1 MARPSS
7 IPLAPGSSDDGSA
20 VVESAILRSVAEH
33 VGEWFPEA
41 GRQPAVHL
49 RKLVDRP
56 RALLYAVHLAGSA
69 EPHLLAKV
77 RRDALGEGTGW
88 AGTRPRLTA
97 GPRPTSEM
105 VALEYSGLRAIEA
118 MSEPGH
124 AAYAAIRPRAHLED
138 VDTILMDYVDA
149 ATLRDVLLAQSRL
162 PGRRPGSGAAATDAS
177 WRHVGAWLR
186 GYQQAIPAEDLPARQ
201 STRDE
206 VVERFT
212 AFDAFL
218 VERLGRRTVGD
229 GARKGADLAARVLP
243 TAVPM
248 AVGHGDF
255 APRNVFVLP
264 DDRIAVFD
272 PLPRWSVPRFEDL
285 SRFLVG
291 TRLLGLQLHTHGA
304 AFSQESMTRREQ
316 HLIEGYAGGENVPL
330 DELRCIQLLV
340 TLDHWSAVV
349 DVAAAGPR
357 GRLRALSGRLA
368 AGYLRREAD
377 RLAAS
382 IEDQARGPRPA

>member
-1 MARPSS
+1 MAAPSS
-7 IPLAPGSSDDGSA
+7 IPRARGSGDGRSQA
-20 VVESAILRSVAEH
+20 VESAILRSVAEH
-33 VGEWFPEA
+33 AEEWFPEA

-56 RALLYAVHLAGSA
+56 RALLYAVHLRGSA
-69 EPHLLAKV
+69 EPSLLAKV
-77 RRDALGEGTGW
+77 RRDALGDGTGW
-88 AGTRPRLTA
+88 TGTRPRLTA
-97 GPRPTSEM
+97 GPLSTPEM

-118 MSEPGH
+118 VIEPGS
-124 AAYAAIRPRAHLED
+124 AAHVAIRPRAHLAD
-138 VDTILMDYVDA
+138 VDAILMDFVDA

-162 PGRRPGSGAAATDAS
+162 RGRRPGSGRAATDAP

-186 GYQQAIPAEDLPARQ
+186 SYQRAIPAAGLPARQ
-201 STRDE
+201 ATRDE
-206 VVERFT
+206 VVERFA

-218 VERLGRRTVGD
+218 VERLGRRAVGD
-229 GARKGADLAARVLP
+229 GARRGVDFAARVLP
-243 TAVPM
+243 EAVPL

-264 DDRIAVFD
+264 DERIAVFD
-272 PLPRWSVPRFEDL
+272 PMPRWAVPRFEDL

-304 AFSQESMTRREQ
+304 AFSRESMARREQ
-316 HLIEGYAGGENVPL
+316 HLIEGYAGGDDVPL
-330 DELRCIQLLV
+330 DELSCMQLLV

-349 DVAAAGPR
+349 DAAATGPR

-368 AGYLRREAD
+368 AGYLRRETD
-377 RLAAS
+377 RLAAL
-382 IEDQARGPRPA
+382 IGGLARGSRPA